1 MPAPLEEQRQRGAD
15 HPQRSADPY
24 EAGLLLLYDASGAEE
39 DRHPCDMVERDPVLV
54 PTEQRG
60 ERGMRAIIKSPG
72 RRPGVIEIE
81 NSLRAMQ
88 TIVGGYIEAVPL
100 TTDSA
105 LICNEDGI
113 VLGLARNVDVLGL
126 KIRGTLLIVG
136 VDGEEFCDLS
146 DAGIDLWMPV
156 LRRGK

>member
-1 MPAPLEEQRQRGAD
+1 
-15 HPQRSADPY
+15 
-24 EAGLLLLYDASGAEE
+24 
-39 DRHPCDMVERDPVLV
+39 
-54 PTEQRG
+54 
-60 ERGMRAIIKSPG
+60 MRAIIKSPG
-72 RRPGVIEIE
+72 RRPGVIEME

-88 TIVGGYIEAVPL
+88 KIVGGYIEAVTL

-113 VLGLARNVDVLGL
+113 ALGLAENVDLLGV

-156 LRRGK
+156 LRRRR

>member
-1 MPAPLEEQRQRGAD
+1 
-15 HPQRSADPY
+15 
-24 EAGLLLLYDASGAEE
+24 
-39 DRHPCDMVERDPVLV
+39 
-54 PTEQRG
+54 
-60 ERGMRAIIKSPG
+60 MRAIIKSPG
-72 RRPGVIEIE
+72 RRTGVIEME

-88 TIVGGYIEAVPL
+88 KIVGGHIEAVTL

-113 VLGLARNVDVLGL
+113 ALGLAQNVDFLGV

-156 LRRGK
+156 LRRRR